1 MPFNS
6 LRSGV
11 AVAFAGALLLSF
23 DTLLLRGIDGHFLTV
38 AFWRGLLMG
47 LSAILFMLLLRRRGH
62 PAFGPVRTP
71 GGLVVAGLYGLA
83 SVFFVLSVA
92 FTSVANMLV
101 IIATAPLWAALAS
114 HLFLREVIA
123 SSTWVAIAC
132 GTAGVGV
139 VVLPGLGASNLVGD
153 AFSLATALCMA
164 GAFTMSRRVQ
174 EPLGLAPSL
183 GGGMSA
189 LILAPF
195 VPAFGFETRGQTI
208 LMALEGAALMP
219 IALGLI
225 ALAPRYLPAPQVGLF
240 LLLETALGPL
250 WVWLFIGE
258 TPGTNAVLGGVIVM
272 SALVVH
278 SLFFLRCL
286 PDDVRTRTVPDLD

>member
-1 MPFNS
+1 MPVDS
-6 LRSGV
+6 PRTGV
-11 AVAFAGALLLSF
+11 AVAFAGALLLSL

-47 LSAILFMLLLRRRGH
+47 LSAMLFMLLLRRRRH
-62 PAFGPVRTP
+62 PAFGPVRSP
-71 GGLVVAGLYGLA
+71 GGLAVAGLYGLA
-83 SVFFVLSVA
+83 SVFFVLGVA
-92 FTSVANMLV
+92 FTSVANLLV
-101 IIATAPLWAALAS
+101 IVATAPLWAALAS
-114 HLFLREVIA
+114 SLFLREVIA
-123 SSTWVAIAC
+123 SSTWVAMAC
-132 GTAGVGV
+132 GLAGVCV
-139 VVLPGLGASNLVGD
+139 VVLPGLGASHAAGD
-153 AFSLATALCMA
+153 AFALATALCMA

-189 LILAPF
+189 IVLAPF
-195 VPAFGFETRGQTI
+195 VPAFGFETRDQTV

-219 IALGLI
+219 VALGLV

-258 TPGTNAVLGGVIVM
+258 TPSANAALGGVVVV
-272 SALVVH
+272 SALAVH
-278 SLFFLRCL
+278 SLLCLRSL
-286 PDDVRTRTVPDLD
+286 PRDLRTRNVPDPD